1 MNLTFTRRTDG
12 KYEATAT
19 VNASFN
25 LHLEFARYV
34 NTSVF
39 QRTAGTEYAGVRGSN
54 SQVMTYDNDFFVE
67 VYPKDIKV
75 VCEDNPQVAILTEA
89 Q

>member
-1 MNLTFTRRTDG
+1 MNLTFAKKGD
-12 KYEATAT
+12 KYEAVAA
-19 VNASFN
+19 VSGSFN
-25 LHLEFARYV
+25 IHIEGGGDLI
-34 NTSVF
+34 SVY
-39 QRTAGTEYAGVRGSN
+39 QRTAGTKYCMVREACKTGDC
-54 SQVMTYDNDFFVE
+54 YDNDFFGE